1 MNKEYAYCSRCGIL
15 YRMENLMDKTK
26 NFFGMEWAG
35 PVGRTF
41 AQAALPVIVAAGT
54 DWVDADIWKIALLS
68 GAAAVF
74 AKVQAWIRN

>member
-1 MNKEYAYCSRCGIL
+1 
-15 YRMENLMDKTK
+15 MDKTK